1 MDKNF
6 RLYFIVLFSLFFIF
20 ICLLISINF
29 QHEAQRIAE
38 ARESLE
44 DEDYFFSCLALNV
57 LSASRKPERIKTGI
71 KNDMERSRD
80 FLDALSAVIEEDPF
94 LWILVDKEN
103 SLDREY
109 EPDDLSD
116 IRNSGGNLTGHM
128 IRKAALESLTL
139 MTAAAEEDGVEL
151 AVLSA
156 YRSYFYQS
164 RVYVSLVSSLGQQEA
179 DRVSAKPGHSQHQLG
194 LTVDF
199 NSLENSFAGMPQ
211 GIWLAENAS
220 RFGWSISYPAGYEDV
235 TGYDWESW
243 HYRYVGA
250 ELALFIN
257 KYFNG
262 IQQYALVFLRE
273 FSSALKKQEPF

>member
-57 LSASRKPERIKTGI
+57 LSASRMPERIKTGI